1 MAENQASNAQLK
13 ENFLFALSN
22 YSECIK
28 PFLRTA
34 QDRYIGQLYLI
45 EDQEFDFTKYCVAER
60 TMASKARAEIE
71 ASMQL

>member
-1 MAENQASNAQLK
+1 MAETQGQSDALK
-13 ENFLFALSN
+13 ENFLYALSN

-60 TMASKARAEIE
+60 ALATKARAEIE

>member
-1 MAENQASNAQLK
+1 MAENQASSTQLK

-45 EDQEFDFTKYCVAER
+45 EDQEFDFTKYCVTER
-60 TMASKARAEIE
+60 QMATKARAEIE

>member
-1 MAENQASNAQLK
+1 MAENQASGTALK

-45 EDQEFDFTKYCVAER
+45 EDQEFDFSKYSVAER
-60 TMASKARAEIE
+60 NMATKARAEIE